1 VFIIIIIKYGAQ
13 VGTAEKKSQSRRRH
27 TPNNGLAAAPR
38 LLLVVV
44 GQVGHG
50 SWVNYGRCVT
60 SNGGTGLPER
70 ERSREREMPSAIAV
84 IVSVVG
90 SATTMMSVGRSII
103 VK

>member
-1 VFIIIIIKYGAQ
+1 MFIIIIIIIKYGAQ
-13 VGTAEKKSQSRRRH
+13 VGTAEKKSQSPRRL

-38 LLLVVV
+38 LLLVV

-70 ERSREREMPSAIAV
+70 ERSREREMPSATAV

-90 SATTMMSVGRSII
+90 VG
-103 VK
+103 V